1 MADDKQD
8 RTEAPT
14 PRRRFEA
21 REKGQV
27 ARSADLT
34 SALLLLGGLVSL
46 KLFGPRLMI
55 ALMDFL
61 SAQLTMHDPA
71 TAARLDM
78 PVLLAAIGMTL
89 LVAVGPIML
98 GLVVVA
104 ALSNLLQVGILVSST
119 ALAPNV
125 SRLNPISGF
134 GKLFSGRTGMQLV
147 MNLLKLLVVS
157 YFVYQAA
164 MDNSGR
170 ILMAMAVGGWE
181 QLALLADVLYDMG
194 LRIAIVL
201 VVLAL
206 LDYAYQRRK
215 FEADLRMT
223 KHEVKEEMRSME
235 GDPII
240 KSRRRK
246 MQFAALMQQ
255 IRKAVPTADVVV
267 TNPTELAVAIKY
279 DQKSMA
285 APKVVAKGADLIA
298 AKIREVAIA
307 SGVPILERKPL
318 AQALY
323 KMVEVGQEVPE
334 QFYKAIAEVLAYV
347 YELSGKARSMRRGSA
362 A

>member
-1 MADDKQD
+1 MADDRQD

-46 KLFGPRLMI
+46 KLFGPRLMT
-55 ALMDFL
+55 ALMDFM

-104 ALSNLLQVGILVSST
+104 ALSNLVQVGILVSST

-164 MDNSGR
+164 MDHSGR

-181 QLALLADVLYDMG
+181 QLGLLADVLYDLG

-246 MQFAALMQQ
+246 MQFVALMQQ

-267 TNPTELAVAIKY
+267 TNPTELAVAIQY

-323 KMVEVGQEVPE
+323 KMVEVGQEIPE

-347 YELSGKARSMRRGSA
+347 YELSGKARSMRRGTA